1 MKNSIKQKKVK
12 QKLNISLIL
21 VLFAIL
27 MLTYCGGEKSGESS
41 DTGEGSKGIG
51 PITSVSL
58 GEINPEMANKGKGH
72 FEAKCSACHK
82 FDEKVVG
89 PGLQDITLRRTP
101 EWIMN
106 MILNPVEMT
115 QKDPIAKGLL
125 EEHLTQMTFQNIQ
138 ESEAREILEYFRKM
152 DKK

>member
-1 MKNSIKQKKVK
+1 MKIQDNERKTKVKLMKKLGTGFVILIFFLHCDSEKKVD
-12 QKLNISLIL
+12 SD
-21 VLFAIL
+21 
-27 MLTYCGGEKSGESS
+27 ESGV
-41 DTGEGSKGIG
+41 GSKGIG
-51 PITSVSL
+51 PVTSVSL
-58 GEINPEMANKGKGH
+58 GEIDLALAEKGKKN

-82 FDEKVVG
+82 FEEKVVG
-89 PGLQDITLRRTP
+89 PGLQDVTIRRTP

-138 ESEAREILEYFRKM
+138 ETEAREILEYLRKM